1 MVLHSL
7 SRDDLNGQRGIIM
20 SEEKTNGRHD
30 VQLLLAA
37 TESKESASSD
47 LVEVAEVAEGRATVS
62 LSQTVGSASGRQ
74 GKLIAL
80 KPANL
85 APKTCSSLHDCDPW
99 SEMGSQL
106 SRLMHSRADAEIA
119 QAQGDERE
127 AGSGTRDTGRR
138 SRRGGTAPGWRK
150 LREML
155 LDNEQRRRT
164 NVEET
169 GSGDAVMAASSRVLM
184 CLLNISAAALVD
196 RRAERMEGVTGAAS
210 WDVDA

>member
-47 LVEVAEVAEGRATVS
+47 LVEVAEGRATVS

-127 AGSGTRDTGRR
+127 AGSGKRDTERR

-210 WDVDA
+210 WDVDT